1 MNIAILKGVLCII
14 CGAELRTLSL
24 ACNACGDEQEENIR
38 TPEEWESKV
47 LQAAA
52 IIHILMN
59 KRPWDKDIIDAAKKF
74 TKENLP

>member
-1 MNIAILKGVLCII
+1 MNEAILKGVTCVL
-14 CGAELRTLSL
+14 CGAELRISL
-24 ACNACGDEQEENIR
+24 ACNECGDGVEESAR
-38 TPEEWESKV
+38 TPREWETKA

-59 KRPWDKDIIDAAKKF
+59 KRPWDKDIIDAGEKF